1 MHIRNPMEWL
11 VAQFDDVMVV
21 GSAPASEY
29 WPEASAAPAVRKITL
44 GDLRAALRDGVADFA
59 AARTDALFL
68 GILYPLIGLFIA
80 MAEADH
86 ALLPLI
92 FPTASG
98 FALVGPFLAVG
109 LYEMSRRREQ
119 TGQINWFDAF
129 QVVRSPAIGAI
140 AGLGTILIV
149 LFFLWLGAAQ
159 AIYTLTMGPKPPA
172 SLLSFLANLY
182 TTPAGWTMIALGLSV
197 GFLFAVAV
205 LAISVVSFPLLLDR
219 PASLKTAITTSLCA
233 LRQNPVPLLA
243 WGLFV
248 AVSLA
253 LATLPLFIGLIVVMP
268 ILGHATW
275 HLYRRLIRR

>member
-1 MHIRNPMEWL
+1 MEWL

-29 WPEASAAPAVRKITL
+29 WPEASAAPSVRKITL

-80 MAEADH
+80 LAEANH

-109 LYEMSRRREQ
+109 LYEISRRREQ
-119 TGQINWFDAF
+119 TGQINWLDAF

-140 AGLGTILIV
+140 AGLGLILIV
-149 LFFLWLGAAQ
+149 LFFLWLGAAHE
-159 AIYTLTMGPKPPA
+159 IYNLTMGPNPPA

-243 WGLFV
+243 WGLLV

-268 ILGHATW
+268 ILGHSTW
-275 HLYRRLIRR
+275 HLYRRIVRH